1 MQDPDEVTAPGGP
14 LLLDGPVE
22 ARAIAD
28 LAVMLK
34 FYASQLEQL
43 AGELRR
49 GPATSEQRA
58 TLYQRMR
65 SLAGD
70 FAQIT
75 NLLAPWNAPRPPEQR

>member
-14 LLLDGPVE
+14 LLLEGPGE

-49 GPATSEQRA
+49 GPATTEQRA
-58 TLYQRMR
+58 GMYQRMR
-65 SLAGD
+65 RLAGD
-70 FAQIT
+70 FAQTT
-75 NLLAPWNAPRPPEQR
+75 NLLAPWNAPRAPDTR